1 MPKRLPVSGT
11 VTLDGQPLAEG
22 VIYFKTIEKGSSEPC
37 DIQGGE
43 FKGQAE
49 AGDRRVEICQFR
61 TTVQDANGMKTEIQE
76 NLIPARYNTE
86 STLTAK
92 VTPAGPNQFK
102 FELIAK

>member
-1 MPKRLPVSGT
+1 MPKRFPVSGT

-37 DIQGGE
+37 DIHGGD

-61 TTVQDANGMKTEIQE
+61 TTVQDANGMKTEG
-76 NLIPARYNTE
+76 E
-86 STLTAK
+86 SRPSLGWRQRSSDSMPTTRP
-92 VTPAGPNQFK
+92 VVSDTSG
-102 FELIAK
+102 